1 VALRLWLYNAV
12 IVDTFYNAPAQLAA
26 AVIGGSDPV
35 GTIDAIWDRGGA
47 VASQMWTKG
56 GVTGWG
62 YYLMGAVVWVLVGLL
77 CVYAMFLIALAS
89 IASSLLLAIGPL
101 FIVMLLFD
109 STRRLFDAWVAQLAN
124 YALITILTVMSA
136 ALLLRVV
143 ASYAAQTAARGA
155 ALLTVDALDM
165 LLIAMLVFLMLR
177 QIMPIASSLAGGL
190 SLTSMGLMSRAIGR
204 TSAYGGTAGWLAA
217 KSAGGWGLSWWRRR
231 RAAAQPQQSNLPP
244 PAPGSASAPPSSSV
258 PTPAPTPSWR
268 DT

>member
-1 VALRLWLYNAV
+1 
-12 IVDTFYNAPAQLAA
+12 
-26 AVIGGSDPV
+26 
-35 GTIDAIWDRGGA
+35 
-47 VASQMWTKG
+47 
-56 GVTGWG
+56 
-62 YYLMGAVVWVLVGLL
+62 
-77 CVYAMFLIALAS
+77 LAS